1 MCWQH
6 RSETFME
13 FLLKKSFITLLSLAF
28 LFTAGTADAG
38 NASFTP
44 DPAITARIA
53 QNPSIIEEK
62 LISSMNKLLEN
73 PASLSIV
80 LTPIS
85 EEATSLGRF
94 ARVVVHTSR
103 GKVDNLTLHQADIE
117 FEDVQLDTTKLL
129 LEEKI
134 DPVVMSNINMDV
146 RIRQADLNQFLDA
159 KSSSIKVNRPRIELY
174 KDTMELSGSTKYGMV
189 KVEFWAT
196 GVLSV
201 KDKKE
206 IWFHSNRMKV
216 NRMVMPRSFVGMIIK
231 KINPV
236 LKLDKFPF
244 KLNLDAIE
252 LTRGE
257 MRFTSHR
264 KGSN

>member
-1 MCWQH
+1 MKY
-6 RSETFME
+6 
-13 FLLKKSFITLLSLAF
+13 LLKKAWITVIVIALISLPG
-28 LFTAGTADAG
+28 LTEAG

-44 DPAITARIA
+44 DPEITARIA

-73 PASLSIV
+73 PASLSII

-85 EEATSLGRF
+85 DEATAQGRF
-94 ARVVVHTSR
+94 AKVVVHTSR

-117 FEDVQLDTTKLL
+117 FENVQLDTTKLL
-129 LEEKI
+129 LEDKI
-134 DPVVMSNINMDV
+134 EPVLMSNINMDV

-159 KSSSIKVNRPRIELY
+159 KSSSIKVNNPRIELF
-174 KDTMELSGSTKYGMV
+174 KDKMELSGSTKYGMV

-201 KDKKE
+201 RDKKE
-206 IWFHSNRMKV
+206 ICFHSNRMKV

-264 KGSN
+264 KGTN